1 MSDIDAILVHIG
13 PFIAKRRAEL
23 RLSLDDVAERSG
35 CTKSH
40 VWEMEQG
47 RSRNPTI
54 KMALALCDTLQ
65 CSLNTLLGVDVSQ
78 PRVTD
83 DEMELIAAFRRIAK
97 RAALSK
103 AGG

>member
-54 KMALALCDTLQ
+54 KMALALCDALQ

-83 DEMELIAAFRRIAK
+83 DEMELIATVRRINN
-97 RAALSK
+97 RAA
-103 AGG
+103 